1 MKIEMKKKK
10 YISEKEKKEIKKKI
24 MKKTVTTT
32 PDIDRKRRHK
42 TACKLRVSEV
52 KWLFSERPTVTGPN
66 IASTV
71 NLARPRRES
80 IRRVV
85 SGHGC

>member
-10 YISEKEKKEIKKKI
+10 YISEKEKEEIKKKI

-52 KWLFSERPTVTGPN
+52 K
-66 IASTV
+66 
-71 NLARPRRES
+71 
-80 IRRVV
+80 
-85 SGHGC
+85 